1 MTFWR
6 LMVYAFF
13 VFVAL
18 AIVFLVLPKVFG
30 LIYRVLRKLGYA
42 IASSSSWPPSAQP
55 MKQSKGPERSASIH
69 PGDSWMLAVTK
80 CISIARAKAHQLWSL
95 NPDCGTIR
103 WSGT

>member
-18 AIVFLVLPKVFG
+18 AIVFLVLPKAFG

-42 IASSSSWPPSAQP
+42 IGVIVLLAA
-55 MKQSKGPERSASIH
+55 MGATYEAIERSREAREH
-69 PGDSWMLAVTK
+69 PPGRLVDVGGHNM
-80 CISIARAKAHQLWSL
+80 QL
-95 NPDCGTIR
+95 DCEGQGTPTVVR
-103 WSGT
+103 TSVW